1 MEMIKKTKEK
11 LGKESK
17 EKREKETLKQFK
29 DRLDNYLA
37 NYLDNENER
46 KEIIDKLV
54 EFIKNNFSG
63 ENNDLTDER
72 LLDLIKDKINEKKDL
87 FIKKEY
93 EKEFLDEEF
102 WNIVKDFSIKSPEIK
117 GNFLNDLETPEAVRS
132 YLFLLLPDEEK
143 NFFKDDFQRLIT
155 SKEDFDPNKF
165 LKEIDSFIEDFMSG
179 KKKQSLR
186 FPKEWLPSELKEKYK
201 DNLEEKLKK
210 LGILNK
216 GDKYLLI
223 LTPDKIQDMIYKIA
237 ESKLEISEQFK
248 EIGEKILNIE
258 NLSKEAEKY
267 LKSLPEGDSIN
278 LLYKGLFVSL
288 KNAYKEGINMGMTEE
303 EVKKLLDSL
312 TKLENQYNLI
322 IQRGKLV
329 KNEKD
334 KHNLLTKAKNW
345 LKENGGY
352 ILGSIGL
359 WGLAVGWFLPLW
371 LINKMY
377 SEIEKGP
384 LMSKK

>member
-1 MEMIKKTKEK
+1 MEMIKKTEK

-17 EKREKETLKQFK
+17 EKIEKETLKQFK
-29 DRLDNYLA
+29 DRLDNYLT
-37 NYLDNENER
+37 NYLDNDNER
-46 KEIIDKLV
+46 KEIVDKLV
-54 EFIKNNFSG
+54 ELIKNYFSG
-63 ENNDLTDER
+63 ENNDLTEEI

-87 FIKKEY
+87 FIKKED
-93 EKEFLDEEF
+93 EKEFLDKEF
-102 WNIVKDFSIKSPEIK
+102 WNIVKGFLIKSPEIK
-117 GNFLNDLETPEAVRS
+117 GNFVNDLETPEAVRS

-143 NFFKDDFQRLIT
+143 KFFKDDFQRLIT

-186 FPKEWLPSELKEKYK
+186 FPKEWLPFELKEKYK
-201 DNLEEKLKK
+201 DNLEEKLKE

-237 ESKLEISEQFK
+237 ESKLEISEEFK

-278 LLYKGLFVSL
+278 LLYKGLFGSL

-303 EVKKLLDSL
+303 EAKKLLDAL

-322 IQRGKLV
+322 IQKGKLT

-334 KHNLLTKAKNW
+334 KHNLLTKTKNW